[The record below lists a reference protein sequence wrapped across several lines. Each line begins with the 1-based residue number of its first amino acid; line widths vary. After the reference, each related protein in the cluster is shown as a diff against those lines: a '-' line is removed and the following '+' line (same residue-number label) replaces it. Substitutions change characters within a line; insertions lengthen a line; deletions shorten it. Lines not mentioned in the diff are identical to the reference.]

1 MRISDWSSD
10 VCSSDLLWGRS
21 ACPVC
26 GHALGYADLVPVLSW
41 LVQYAR
47 CRHCAARIDP
57 FYPAIELAALGVAL
71 WSAALSSGWH
81 MWAGCCL
88 GWSLPALACIDWRHF
103 ILPDTL
109 TVPFIPG
116 GLVVACG
123 VTPSLLSHSPAGV
136 AEVFLTLHWIP

>member
-1 MRISDWSSD
+1 MNIPFETLPMILVAPFIGSFLGVLVKRLP
-10 VCSSDLLWGRS
+10 VGAPVLWGRS

-57 FYPAIELAALGVAL
+57 FYPATELAALGVAL

-81 MWAGCCL
+81 MRSEEHTSEL
-88 GWSLPALACIDWRHF
+88 QSLI
-103 ILPDTL
+103 
-109 TVPFIPG
+109 
-116 GLVVACG
+116 
-123 VTPSLLSHSPAGV
+123 
-136 AEVFLTLHWIP
+136 